1 MKSDTRRSMEVSNK
15 GFTYDFNNERRG
27 IALLIHNEVF
37 DKYSGYKDRPGD
49 GGDFIRMQEIF
60 TKLGFDVDAKRN
72 LTGRK
77 IFSTIQKV
85 SESKIHEK
93 SDCFVCVIASH
104 GEEMQIE
111 TKRNVIIKE
120 HVIVG
125 TDGQCVKTRDIVEMF
140 NEDYCEGLKD
150 KPKLFFI
157 QACRTSNATV
167 LGMDSGHTLT
177 ITERKQPQGGMFDG
191 VEDMQVDSKI
201 TDNVDSNYVSTNEN
215 QKSNNE
221 NSQCEDNLDT
231 RHVSTAETYLSR
243 RQLVHQVTDVECPED
258 TLLMFASLSNNFAV
272 RNSSAGGW
280 LLNSLYSQIKEYI
293 ETGKI
298 CSTEFTQILNGALK
312 EMTTKNFKPSDINSR
327 LYGAFSPGC
336 FTHCLSRDV
345 LFLEKQYK

>member
-1 MKSDTRRSMEVSNK
+1 MPMDVSNK
-15 GFTYDFNNERRG
+15 DFAYDFNNERRG

-37 DKYSGYKDRPGD
+37 DKFSGYKDRPGD
-49 GGDFIRMQEIF
+49 SGDFIRMQEIF
-60 TKLGFDVDAKRN
+60 TKLGFEVDAKRN

-77 IFSTIQKV
+77 IFDTIQTV
-85 SESKIHEK
+85 SQSKIHEK

-111 TKRNVIIKE
+111 TKNNVIIKE

-140 NEDYCEGLKD
+140 NEDNCEGLKD
-150 KPKLFFI
+150 KPKFFFI
-157 QACRTSNATV
+157 QACRTSNTTV
-167 LGMDSGHTLT
+167 LGMDSGHILT
-177 ITERKQPQGGMFDG
+177 ITERKQPPGGVDD
-191 VEDMQVDSKI
+191 VEEMHVDSKI
-201 TDNVDSNYVSTNEN
+201 TDNVDANYISTN
-215 QKSNNE
+215 K
-221 NSQCEDNLDT
+221 DNLDT
-231 RHVSTAETYLSR
+231 RHMSTADTYLSR

-272 RNSSAGGW
+272 RNSSSGGW
-280 LLNSLYSQIKEYI
+280 LLTSLYSQIKEHI

-298 CSTEFTQILNGALK
+298 GSTEFTQILNGALK
-312 EMTTKNFKPSDINSR
+312 EMTTKNFKPSDTTSR

-345 LFLEKQYK
+345 LFLEKQYR

>member
-77 IFSTIQKV
+77 YSALYKKFQSPKFMKNPI
-85 SESKIHEK
+85 
-93 SDCFVCVIASH
+93 
-104 GEEMQIE
+104 IE

-312 EMTTKNFKPSDINSR
+312 EMTTKNFKPSDITSR